1 MKMQFTEVTY
11 KIITKG
17 VTSTEEKDI
26 LKGINGAVNPGE
38 VLALM
43 GPSGS
48 GKTTLLSLLGGRL
61 AGHNMGGA
69 ITYNDQP
76 YSKSLKSRYMLLVF
90 TIVVIVVWY
99 GRSMAKMLV
108 FSNNNS

>member
-1 MKMQFTEVTY
+1 MQFTEVTY

-17 VTSTEEKDI
+17 VTSTQEKYI
-26 LKGINGAVNPGE
+26 LNGINGSVNPGE

-61 AGHNMGGA
+61 TEHTLGGSV
-69 ITYNDQP
+69 TYNDKP
-76 YSKSLKSRYMLLVF
+76 YSKLLKSRYTF
-90 TIVVIVVWY
+90 
-99 GRSMAKMLV
+99 
-108 FSNNNS
+108 FSKKLG